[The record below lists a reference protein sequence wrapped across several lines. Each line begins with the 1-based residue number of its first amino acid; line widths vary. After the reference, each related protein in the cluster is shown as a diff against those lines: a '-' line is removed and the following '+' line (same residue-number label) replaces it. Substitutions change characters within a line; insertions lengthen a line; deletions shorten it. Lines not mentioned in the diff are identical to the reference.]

1 LSGDSPE
8 WKIGCALLLAAVCAA
23 PAGAQGR
30 ARPPAARDVVVL
42 AAGDIGDCNFPDDKA
57 TAALLDSIPG
67 EVLALGDEAYPH
79 GSAYDFGHCYE
90 PTWGRHRART
100 HPTPGNHEYTDPAA
114 SAYFDYFG
122 AAAGPRGKG
131 WYSFDLGAWH
141 VVALNSEVDA
151 SAGSAQERWL
161 RDDLRAHPA
170 RCVLAFWHRAR
181 FSSGRHG
188 STAAVAPLWRDL
200 QAAGAELVVQ
210 GHDHDYERFDPLDAD
225 GRRDRHGPRSFV
237 VGTGGAQRHGFG
249 APVPGS
255 VVRTRDHA
263 GVLKLTL
270 RARSY
275 AWEFIPVGGPRP
287 ADHGEGTCR
296 QAAVRERAG

>member
-1 LSGDSPE
+1 MIRKSFERGAG
-8 WKIGCALLLAAVCAA
+8 WALLAALACAA

-30 ARPPAARDVVVL
+30 ARPPAPRDVVVL
-42 AAGDIGDCNFPDDKA
+42 AAGDIGDCHRTDDQA

-67 EVLALGDEAYPH
+67 EVLALGDEAYPD
-79 GSAYDFGHCYE
+79 GSAYDFSHCYD
-90 PTWGRHRART
+90 PAWGRFRART
-100 HPTPGNHEYTDPAA
+100 HPTPGNHEYVREGGD
-114 SAYFDYFG
+114 AYFDYFG

-141 VVALNSEVDA
+141 VVALNSEADTR
-151 SAGSAQERWL
+151 AGSEQERWL

-181 FSSGRHG
+181 FTSGRHG

-200 QAAGAELVVQ
+200 EAVGAELVVQ

-225 GRRDRHGPRSFV
+225 GRPDRRGIRSFV
-237 VGTGGAQRHGFG
+237 VGTGGAERHGFG
-249 APVPGS
+249 APLRGS
-255 VVRTRDHA
+255 VVRMNRYP

-270 RARSY
+270 RPRGY
-275 AWEFIPVGGPRP
+275 AWEYITAGGPRS
-287 ADHGEGTCR
+287 ADRGEGSCR
-296 QAAVRERAG
+296 

>member
-1 LSGDSPE
+1 MTRSSLE
-8 WKIGCALLLAAVCAA
+8 REVGCALLLAAVCAG
-23 PAGAQGR
+23 PADAQRR
-30 ARPPAARDVVVL
+30 ARALPAADVVVL
-42 AAGDIGDCNFPDDKA
+42 AAGDIGECALQDDRA

-79 GSAYDFGHCYE
+79 GSAYDFSHCYA

-100 HPTPGNHEYTDPAA
+100 HPTPGNHEYTDTTAT
-114 SAYFDYFG
+114 AYFDYFG

-141 VVALNSEVDA
+141 LVALNSEVDA
-151 SAGSAQERWL
+151 GAGSEQERWL
-161 RDDLRAHPA
+161 RRDLREHRA

-188 STAAVAPLWRDL
+188 STAEVAPLWRAL
-200 QAAGAELVVQ
+200 QEAGAELVVQ

-225 GRRDRHGPRSFV
+225 GRRDPHGLRSFV

-249 APVPGS
+249 APVAGS
-255 VVRTRDHA
+255 VVRTRDWA

-275 AWEFIPVGGPRP
+275 AWEFVPVGGPRP

-296 QAAVRERAG
+296 